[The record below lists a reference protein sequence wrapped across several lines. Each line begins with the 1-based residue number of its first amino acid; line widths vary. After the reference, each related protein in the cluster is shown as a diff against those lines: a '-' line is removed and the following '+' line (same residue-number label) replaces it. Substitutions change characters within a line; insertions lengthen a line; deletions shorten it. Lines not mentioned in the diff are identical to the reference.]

1 MKITKKLI
9 ASILAMAMLLCM
21 NVSVFAEQTNSYTDQ
36 ETVTIK
42 KKYTL
47 INDGT
52 TSPEETFTLIQVGNG
67 VVANGEAGSA
77 PALGTITGATYDAG
91 AATVNGT
98 IAAITIQLPTY
109 TNVGVYEYTLKEV
122 AGTTAGVSYFSG
134 NIKLVVTVINGDN
147 GNLRVAGVHTETKG
161 EAKSDIITNTYSAGT
176 LNVSKTVDG
185 ILGDKTKYFKFNVT
199 LTGENGKTYAS
210 SYNVDG
216 GSNEN
221 NPETIKIG
229 EETTFYLKNGDTIS
243 IDNLPYGVTYTVTE
257 NDYAEA
263 GYTTTTTGDTGTI
276 DKPSQT
282 AAFTNT
288 KGGTVDTGI
297 YLNNLPYLGALAIVL
312 VAAVVLI
319 RRRRR
324 A

>member
-9 ASILAMAMLLCM
+9 ASILAMVMLLCM

-36 ETVTIK
+36 ETVTIN

-47 INDGT
+47 TNNGT
-52 TSPEETFTLIQVGNG
+52 TSPRETFTLTQVDKKVTDGD
-67 VVANGEAGSA
+67 ATEA
-77 PALGTITGATYDAG
+77 PNLGTITGATYDAG
-91 AATVNGT
+91 EATVDGT
-98 IAAITIQLPTY
+98 TAAITIQLPTY

-147 GNLRVAGVHTETKG
+147 GKLRVAGVHTETEG
-161 EAKSDIITNTYSAGT
+161 GTKSDIITNTYSAGT
-176 LNVSKTVDG
+176 LNVSKTVNG
-185 ILGDKTKYFKFNVT
+185 ILGDKTKYFEFNVT

-221 NPETIKIG
+221 NPGTIEIG
-229 EETTFYLKNGDTIS
+229 EPTTFYLKDDETIS
-243 IDNLPYGVTYTVTE
+243 IGNLPYGVEYTVTE
-257 NDYAEA
+257 NDYREA